1 MDEPGAGSR
10 VVAGIDVGG
19 TKILGRVVDP
29 AAPLEVLATE
39 RVDTPLGGD
48 RIVAA
53 IAELAARLASSA
65 GVGRLA
71 AIGVGAPGLVSRA
84 GVVVTSPNLPG
95 VHELDLRGAL
105 RAATGTEVVVEND
118 ATCAMVAEHRAG
130 AAVGAHHACL
140 VTLGTGIGG
149 GLVVEGEVVRGAN
162 GFAGEPGHMVVD
174 PTGPKCPCGRR
185 GCWERFASGSGLG
198 RLAREAAEAGRAAAV
213 VALAGGDTQDVRGEH
228 LSRAALDGDPEALDV
243 MREYAW
249 WVALGLANLA
259 TLLDPEVMVLGGG
272 LAAAGPVLIE
282 PAREAFAGHLLGAT
296 ARPSVSLVIAELG
309 PDAGAIGA
317 AFLAADLGVPGP
329 PAG

>member
-1 MDEPGAGSR
+1 MSPH
-10 VVAGIDVGG
+10 VVGIDVGG
-19 TKILGRVVDP
+19 TKILGRLVDP
-29 AAPLEVLATE
+29 ARPLEVLAAE

-53 IAELAARLASSA
+53 IAGVVDHLTTAA
-65 GVGRLA
+65 GVEQVGA
-71 AIGVGAPGLVSRA
+71 VGIGAPGLVSRA

-95 VHELDLRGAL
+95 VRELDLRGAL
-105 RAATGTEVVVEND
+105 HGATGLDVVVEND
-118 ATCAMVAEHRAG
+118 ATCAMVAEHRVG
-130 AAVGAHHACL
+130 AAVGSRHACL

-149 GLVVEGEVVRGAN
+149 GLVVEGEVLRGTS

-174 PTGPKCPCGRR
+174 RTGPPCPCGRR

-198 RLAREAAEAGRAAAV
+198 RLAREAAEAGNADEV
-213 VALAGGDTQDVRGEH
+213 VARAGGDVQDVRGEH
-228 LSRAALDGDPEALDV
+228 LTQAALDGDPDALEV

-272 LAAAGPVLIE
+272 LAAAGPVLLE
-282 PAREAFAGHLLGAT
+282 PAREAFASHLLGAA
-296 ARPSVSLVIAELG
+296 ARPPVSIVIAELG

-317 AFLAADLGVPGP
+317 ALLAADRGRPSGS
-329 PAG
+329 GG